1 MSEQFRV
8 MLIDDDE
15 DTQKIFQ
22 VVMQHHQLPLEI
34 FTDAESALERLKDK
48 PDPDVM
54 VIDIVL
60 PGIDSYQMLGRSRL
74 LAPDCQMV
82 ATTAYHSQSTANDVV
97 TWGFNG
103 YLPKPLQPATLVDEL
118 KRALPRIVKAA

>member
-8 MLIDDDE
+8 MLVDDDE
-15 DTQKIFQ
+15 DTQKIFR
-22 VVMQHHQLPLEI
+22 VVMQHYQLPLEI
-34 FTDAESALERLKDK
+34 FTDAESALERLKEK

-60 PGIDSYQMLGRSRL
+60 PGIDGYQMLGRSRV

-82 ATTAYHSQSTANDVV
+82 ATTAYHSRNTENEVV
-97 TWGFNG
+97 NWGFKG
-103 YLPKPLQPATLVDEL
+103 YLPKPLQPATLVDDL
-118 KRALPRIVKAA
+118 KRFIASG

>member
-22 VVMQHHQLPLEI
+22 VVMQHYQLPLEI
-34 FTDAESALERLKDK
+34 FTDAESALERLKQK

-60 PGIDSYQMLGRSRL
+60 PGIDGYQMLGRSRV

-82 ATTAYHSQSTANDVV
+82 ATTAYHSQNTANEVV

-103 YLPKPLQPATLVDEL
+103 YLPKPLQPATLVDDL
-118 KRALPRIVKAA
+118 KRLMRHN

>member
-8 MLIDDDE
+8 LLVDDDE
-15 DTQKIFQ
+15 DTQKIFR
-22 VVMQHHQLPLEI
+22 VVMQHYQLPLEI
-34 FTDAESALERLKDK
+34 FTDAESALERLKEK

-60 PGIDSYQMLGRSRL
+60 PGIDGYQMLGRSRI

-82 ATTAYHSQSTANDVV
+82 ATTAYHSQSTANEVV
-97 TWGFNG
+97 NWGFNG
-103 YLPKPLQPATLVDEL
+103 YLPKPLQPATLVEDL
-118 KRALPRIVKAA
+118 KRFIQHN

>member
-15 DTQKIFQ
+15 DTQKIFR
-22 VVMQHHQLPLEI
+22 VVMQHYQLPLEI
-34 FTDAESALERLKDK
+34 FTDAESALERLKMK

-60 PGIDSYQMLGRSRL
+60 PGIDGYQMLGRGRA

-82 ATTAYHSQSTANDVV
+82 ATTAYHSQSTANEVV
-97 TWGFNG
+97 NWGFNG
-103 YLPKPLQPATLVDEL
+103 YLPKPLQPATLVEDL
-118 KRALPRIVKAA
+118 KRIIASN

>member
-1 MSEQFRV
+1 MSDQFRV

-15 DTQKIFQ
+15 DTQKIFR
-22 VVMQHHQLPLEI
+22 VVMQHYQLPLEI
-34 FTDAESALERLKDK
+34 FTDAESALERLKVK

-60 PGIDSYQMLGRSRL
+60 PGIDGYQMLGRSRV

-82 ATTAYHSQSTANDVV
+82 ATTAYHSQSTANEVV
-97 TWGFNG
+97 NWGFNG
-103 YLPKPLQPATLVDEL
+103 YLPKPLQPATLVEDL
-118 KRALPRIVKAA
+118 KRFIARN

>member
-8 MLIDDDE
+8 MLVDDDE
-15 DTQKIFQ
+15 DTQKIFR
-22 VVMQHHQLPLEI
+22 VVMQHYQLPLEI
-34 FTDAESALERLKDK
+34 FTDAESALERLKEK

-60 PGIDSYQMLGRSRL
+60 PGIDGYQMLGRSRV

-82 ATTAYHSQSTANDVV
+82 ATTAYHSQSTANEVV
-97 TWGFNG
+97 NWGFNG
-103 YLPKPLQPATLVDEL
+103 YLPKPLQPATLVEDL
-118 KRALPRIVKAA
+118 KRFIRHN

>member
-1 MSEQFRV
+1 MSKQFRV

-22 VVMQHHQLPLEI
+22 VVMQHYQLPLEV
-34 FTDAESALERLKDK
+34 FTDAESALERLKEK

-60 PGIDSYQMLGRSRL
+60 PGIDGYQMLGRSRV
-74 LAPDCQMV
+74 LAPGCQMV
-82 ATTAYHSQSTANDVV
+82 ATTAYHSQSTANDVEN
-97 TWGFNG
+97 WGFNG
-103 YLPKPLQPATLVDEL
+103 YLPKPLQPATLVDDLE
-118 KRALPRIVKAA
+118 RFIAHN

>member
-8 MLIDDDE
+8 MLVDDDE
-15 DTQKIFQ
+15 DTQKIFR
-22 VVMQHHQLPLEI
+22 VVMQHYQLPLEI
-34 FTDAESALERLKDK
+34 FTDAESALERLKEK

-60 PGIDSYQMLGRSRL
+60 PGIDGYQMLGRSRV

-82 ATTAYHSQSTANDVV
+82 ATTAYHSQTTANDVV
-97 TWGFNG
+97 NWGFNG
-103 YLPKPLQPATLVDEL
+103 YLPKPLQPATLVDDL
-118 KRALPRIVKAA
+118 KRFITHN